1 MASAAPAATAAA
13 SLRLDAVQ
21 QTTASEFITFTATM
35 RLPISPRFAS
45 KGDTPFPGHDGGM
58 DGVREV
64 LAGWVMRYLPP
75 LRAVL
80 LSFSP
85 TPRFLHPAASFPASA
100 SPFDSPP
107 LNPRG
112 LLSSPQP
119 ASAPDDHAA
128 ETDTVRL
135 KTLPMIQGTGFTLAN
150 VEWEGVGWRPRVGIK
165 LVGTLTLASPSHV
178 SLLLHNLFNASI
190 PVSHI
195 PTADWEFDPD
205 CAVPPIVL
213 ERRNAAVPLK
223 SVVDSVVHAA
233 EKATGATV
241 EDAGIELEPTGDEA
255 EADAAAAAAVASEAA
270 EHDDDVNEED
280 AEEPYAER
288 GWWVHRVSREPLGG
302 ADGRIEFT
310 LVDLTT
316 TNSLLSCT
324 GSLLADPFA
333 PAALAA
339 LSAHRAPANPAAS
352 LVKCTVLSKKKR
364 ARDSD
369 TDTGSSASSS
379 SESDEDDD
387 ASDDEGDHDD
397 DDGVG
402 TGIPRHGPT
411 AVKGVPQVRA
421 ASTSAG
427 SESSRSPSP
436 LPPPVAV
443 AKHKKEKE
451 GKARKAAKEDKSAR
465 KSKKVKAER

>member
-1 MASAAPAATAAA
+1 MAHPAAAA
-13 SLRLDAVQ
+13 SLRLEAVQ
-21 QTTASEFITFTATM
+21 AHAADQSEFITFRATM

-45 KGDTPFPGHDGGM
+45 KGDTAYPGHDGGM

-75 LRAVL
+75 IRAVL

-100 SPFDSPP
+100 SPFDSLP
-107 LNPRG
+107 LHVNPLKDPRG

-119 ASAPDDHAA
+119 GGAEDAA
-128 ETDTVRL
+128 EEETETIRL

-150 VEWEGVGWRPRVGIK
+150 VEWEGVGWRPRVGMK
-165 LVGTLTLASPSHV
+165 LLGTLTLASPSHV

-195 PTADWEFDPD
+195 PTSEWEFDAD

-223 SVVDSVVHAA
+223 SVVDSVVNAA
-233 EKATGATV
+233 EKATGAT
-241 EDAGIELEPTGDEA
+241 EEAGVELEPTGEEA
-255 EADAAAAAAVASEAA
+255 EADAAKEEA
-270 EHDDDVNEED
+270 DEED
-280 AEEPYAER
+280 VKEEDEEEQEEEELYAER
-288 GWWVHRVSREPLGG
+288 GWWVHRVTREPLGG
-302 ADGRIEFT
+302 SDGRIQFT

-339 LSAHRAPANPAAS
+339 LSAHRPAPNAAAS
-352 LVKCTVLSKKKR
+352 LVKSTVLSKKKR

-369 TDTGSSASSS
+369 TDTGSSASD
-379 SESDEDDD
+379 ESDEE
-387 ASDDEGDHDD
+387 SDSEVDNDD

-402 TGIPRHGPT
+402 TGIPRHGVE
-411 AVKGVPQVRA
+411 ASKGVPQVRA
-421 ASTSAG
+421 ASSAG

-436 LPPPVAV
+436 LPPPAEV
-443 AKHKKEKE
+443 AKPKKEKKE
-451 GKARKAAKEDKSAR
+451 VKAKKEKKAAKEEKPAR